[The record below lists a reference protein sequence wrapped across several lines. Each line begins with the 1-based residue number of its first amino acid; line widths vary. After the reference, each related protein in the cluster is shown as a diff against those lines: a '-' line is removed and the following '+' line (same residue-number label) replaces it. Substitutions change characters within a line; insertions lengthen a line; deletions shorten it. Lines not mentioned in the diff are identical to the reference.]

1 MVLFEDE
8 PPTKVSIE
16 QKCYKVRA
24 YCGVSKHGMAPWMVT
39 IASNGI
45 KAKSKGVNGEEYLTL
60 LQEHMVAPCEDLM
73 A

>member
-1 MVLFEDE
+1 
-8 PPTKVSIE
+8 
-16 QKCYKVRA
+16 
-24 YCGVSKHGMAPWMVT
+24 MVT

>member
-45 KAKSKGVNGEEYLTL
+45 KAKSKGVNGEEYLNL
-60 LQEHMVAPCEDLM
+60 LQEHMVEPCEDLM

>member
-1 MVLFEDE
+1 
-8 PPTKVSIE
+8 
-16 QKCYKVRA
+16 
-24 YCGVSKHGMAPWMVT
+24 MVT

-45 KAKSKGVNGEEYLTL
+45 KAKSKGVNDEEYLTL